1 MPQKIVIKN
10 KDEMAAFAK
19 KIATTTKAGSTIGL
33 KGSLGVGKSF
43 FAREFI
49 NALSDSKINVPS
61 PTFNLV
67 YSYQTKKGEV
77 FHFDLYR
84 LKSAQELEN
93 IGFFDAIKNG
103 ICLIEWPEIAQ
114 KFLPKNYIEL
124 EILSFDEP
132 EDKGEGKND
141 GNGDRGGS
149 EDKGESESKDK
160 GKDRNKNKNED
171 KDKNEN
177 EKREVIIRDR

>member
-1 MPQKIVIKN
+1 MTQKISIKN
-10 KDEMAAFAK
+10 KNEMAALAK
-19 KIATTTKAGSTIGL
+19 KIAASSQEGSIIGL

-49 NALSDSKINVPS
+49 NALSATEINVLS

-67 YSYQTKKGEV
+67 YSYSTKKGEV

-84 LKSAQELEN
+84 LKNAEELEN

-114 KFLPKNYIEL
+114 KFLPKNYIEI
-124 EILSFDEP
+124 EILSF
-132 EDKGEGKND
+132 GEG
-141 GNGDRGGS
+141 
-149 EDKGESESKDK
+149 EE
-160 GKDRNKNKNED
+160 
-171 KDKNEN
+171 
-177 EKREVIIRDR
+177 REVKIALQR